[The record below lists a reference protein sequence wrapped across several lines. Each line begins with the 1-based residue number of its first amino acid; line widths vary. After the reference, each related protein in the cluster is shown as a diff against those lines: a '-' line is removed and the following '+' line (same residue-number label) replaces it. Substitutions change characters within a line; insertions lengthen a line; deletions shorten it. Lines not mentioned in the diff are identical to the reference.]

1 MPIATTTAA
10 VAREPSQQQSSSELQ
25 QAKKSL
31 LAYVTKCNQLEELL
45 EHDLQTDQNQRTV
58 ALVKKFSIEI
68 QHLRS

>member
-1 MPIATTTAA
+1 MPTTTAS
-10 VAREPSQQQSSSELQ
+10 VVREPPQQSSSSELQ

-45 EHDLQTDQNQRTV
+45 EHDLQMDQNQKTV
-58 ALVKKFSIEI
+58 ALVKKFTIEI

>member
-1 MPIATTTAA
+1 VPTTTAS
-10 VAREPSQQQSSSELQ
+10 VAREPQQQSSSSELQ

-45 EHDLQTDQNQRTV
+45 EHDFQIDQNQKTV
-58 ALVKKFSIEI
+58 ALVKKFTIEI